1 MKSFFQTLFKITAYT
16 ASALL
21 ILMAVGVG
29 LFRLF
34 LPRLPEY
41 QEAIKERASE
51 AIGMEVEFLSMNA
64 RWGLS
69 GPELEFYEAELIRRH
84 NQSPLIAADRVSVGI
99 SINSLVF
106 DQEFV
111 VDRIL
116 IRNTSIEIR
125 QLEDG
130 GWWVQ
135 GEVLGDLPQTLD
147 AGRQAFGE
155 KEFVAENVEIQFLQS
170 GDQQPR
176 TLDVRRALVS
186 FDERRIAFDANIRLP
201 GDLGRQATISAT
213 QLLGVPEERRSW
225 DVTVEADD
233 VLLAGWSALH
243 PAIQDRVLS
252 GNGDIDL
259 SLVYADKRVNR
270 ATADADLKNISLVEG
285 QIFDLAGRF
294 ELDTSFDGWLVA
306 AEEFQ
311 ISNEDHTWPESSLRA
326 EASTAADGSVVVLDL
341 RASYLNLDDSSL
353 VLPLLP
359 TEHREQLTNLS
370 PTGEVRGLAATMS
383 DLDTDTPRFD
393 VGARFTNVGIA
404 AADKRPGVRGFS
416 GDLRADGSGGRI
428 EVQSSNMLLDLPQ
441 IMDDAID
448 ISRADGTIIWRNSN
462 NRTTVLSDSIRIA
475 NPVFDSR
482 MSLHLTIDDDGSS
495 PDIDLDGSFTV
506 NDVGSARRYIP
517 RKIMKPKLYNWFQLA
532 LVDGSV
538 ERGTIRLNGLLN
550 KFPFDNNEGKLLV
563 EGTMRNLTLKY
574 HKDWPATEQ
583 ADVDIVLDNTRLY
596 SVRNRSVSAG
606 NQAIDASIDIPNLR
620 KPVLSID
627 ALITGSLETM
637 RQFALQSPID
647 GFTGGNLNRLAVDGD
662 ASFHL
667 DLTVPFANV
676 PATTVD
682 GLLRSNNGTLVVD
695 GLNAPITDLIGEIA
709 ITREQITGD
718 SLGGQ

>member
-1 MKSFFQTLFKITAYT
+1 MKSFFLKITAYT

-41 QEAIKERASE
+41 QEAIKEQASE

-64 RWGLS
+64 RWG
-69 GPELEFYEAELIRRH
+69 
-84 NQSPLIAADRVSVGI
+84 AADRVSVGI

-306 AEEFQ
+306 
-311 ISNEDHTWPESSLRA
+311 
-326 EASTAADGSVVVLDL
+326 GS
-341 RASYLNLDDSSL
+341 
-353 VLPLLP
+353 
-359 TEHREQLTNLS
+359 
-370 PTGEVRGLAATMS
+370 M
-383 DLDTDTPRFD
+383 
-393 VGARFTNVGIA
+393 
-404 AADKRPGVRGFS
+404 
-416 GDLRADGSGGRI
+416 GG
-428 EVQSSNMLLDLPQ
+428 
-441 IMDDAID
+441 
-448 ISRADGTIIWRNSN
+448 W
-462 NRTTVLSDSIRIA
+462 
-475 NPVFDSR
+475 
-482 MSLHLTIDDDGSS
+482 
-495 PDIDLDGSFTV
+495 
-506 NDVGSARRYIP
+506 
-517 RKIMKPKLYNWFQLA
+517 
-532 LVDGSV
+532 
-538 ERGTIRLNGLLN
+538 
-550 KFPFDNNEGKLLV
+550 
-563 EGTMRNLTLKY
+563 
-574 HKDWPATEQ
+574 
-583 ADVDIVLDNTRLY
+583 
-596 SVRNRSVSAG
+596 
-606 NQAIDASIDIPNLR
+606 
-620 KPVLSID
+620 
-627 ALITGSLETM
+627 
-637 RQFALQSPID
+637 
-647 GFTGGNLNRLAVDGD
+647 
-662 ASFHL
+662 
-667 DLTVPFANV
+667 
-676 PATTVD
+676 
-682 GLLRSNNGTLVVD
+682 
-695 GLNAPITDLIGEIA
+695 
-709 ITREQITGD
+709 
-718 SLGGQ
+718 